1 MTSKDKERLEI
12 CLRVQKS
19 RLEKK
24 QPFVVRESI
33 LQNIRE
39 IEEQLKQPV
48 VEIVNT
54 GENLKTNNPFI

>member
-1 MTSKDKERLEI
+1 
-12 CLRVQKS
+12 LRVQKS
-19 RLEKK
+19 SLEKK